1 MKIRSVAELAETL
14 DRESAW
20 RKREMTTLQ
29 ILIATRGR
37 SGEQAALCRSA
48 VPVLYGHWEGFAKQA
63 ASAYLDLVRR
73 QRRPYREL
81 ELNFLAIAVRG
92 ALREAADAAKS
103 RCTSAY
109 IENFNSL
116 MGGLDEQ
123 IGFVDEAVKD
133 AVSSKSNLSSRVL
146 QDVLAAIGVPYDPIF
161 KGKAPLIDRSLLA
174 ARNSIAHGER
184 VEVDSVTYRQL
195 HELVVELVDHLKDV
209 IVDHARGRR
218 YLIEREAA
226 RPPAAPE

>member
-20 RKREMTTLQ
+20 RKKEMTTLR

-37 SGEQAALCRSA
+37 YREQAALRRSA

-73 QRRPYREL
+73 QPRPYREL
-81 ELNFLAIAVRG
+81 GLNFLAIAVRG

-103 RCTSAY
+103 RCTSVY
-109 IENFNSL
+109 IDKFNSL
-116 MGGLDEQ
+116 MGGLDGQ
-123 IGFVDEAVKD
+123 VGFAGRAVND
-133 AVSSKSNLSSRVL
+133 AVSSDSNLSSRVL
-146 QDVLAAIGVPYDPIF
+146 QDVLAAIGVPYDRIF
-161 KGKAPLIDRSLLA
+161 RGKAFLIDGSLLA
-174 ARNSIAHGER
+174 ARNRIAHGER

-195 HELVVELVDHLKDV
+195 HELVVELVNHLKDV
-209 IVDHARGRR
+209 IMNHARDRR
-218 YLIEREAA
+218 YLVAREAA
-226 RPPAAPE
+226 RPPAVRE

>member
-1 MKIRSVAELAETL
+1 MKIRSVAELVETL

-20 RKREMTTLQ
+20 RKKEMTTLR

-37 SGEQAALCRSA
+37 SREQAALRRSA

-92 ALREAADAAKS
+92 VLREAADAAKS
-103 RCTSAY
+103 RCTSVY
-109 IENFNSL
+109 IDKFNSL
-116 MGGLDEQ
+116 MGRLDERV
-123 IGFVDEAVKD
+123 GFGDRAVSD
-133 AVSSKSNLSSRVL
+133 AVSSDSNLSSCVL
-146 QDVLAAIGVPYDPIF
+146 QDVLAAIGVPYDRIF
-161 KGKAPLIDRSLLA
+161 EGKALLIDGSLLA
-174 ARNSIAHGER
+174 ARNSIAHGVH

-195 HELVVELVDHLKDV
+195 HELVVELVNHLKDV
-209 IVDHARGRR
+209 IVDHARDRR
-218 YLIEREAA
+218 YLVAREAA
-226 RPPAAPE
+226 RPPAMRE

>member
-1 MKIRSVAELAETL
+1 MKIRSATELADAL

-20 RKREMTTLQ
+20 RKKEMTTLR

-37 SGEQAALCRSA
+37 SGEQAALRRSA

-73 QRRPYREL
+73 QPRPYREL
-81 ELNFLAIAVRG
+81 ELNFLAVAVRG

-103 RCTSAY
+103 RCTSVY
-109 IENFNSL
+109 IEKFNSL

-123 IGFVDEAVKD
+123 VGFTGRAVSD
-133 AVSSKSNLSSRVL
+133 AVSGDSNLSSRVL
-146 QDVLAAIGVPYDPIF
+146 QDVLAAIGVPYDRIF
-161 KGKAPLIDRSLLA
+161 RGKAPLIDGSLLA
-174 ARNSIAHGER
+174 KRNDIAHGGR

-218 YLIEREAA
+218 YLIAREAA
-226 RPPAAPE
+226 PSPAARE

>member
-1 MKIRSVAELAETL
+1 MKIRNVTELAETL

-20 RKREMTTLQ
+20 RKKELSTLR

-37 SGEQAALCRSA
+37 SREQAALRRSA

-73 QRRPYREL
+73 QRRPYREFG
-81 ELNFLAIAVRG
+81 LNFLAIAARG

-103 RCTSAY
+103 RCTSVY
-109 IENFNSL
+109 IDKFNSL

-123 IGFVDEAVKD
+123 VGFADQAVSD
-133 AVSSKSNLSSRVL
+133 AVSSDSNLSSRVL
-146 QDVLAAIGVPYDPIF
+146 QDILATIGVPYDPIF
-161 KGKAPLIDRSLLA
+161 SGKAPLINNSLLA
-174 ARNSIAHGER
+174 ARNRIAHGER
-184 VEVDSVTYRQL
+184 VEVDSDTYQQL

-218 YLIEREAA
+218 YLIAQEAA
-226 RPPAAPE
+226 RPPAVRE